1 VRLFHIAH
9 HDGLQP
15 TQHVVV
21 CSLPPQGRLRRAT
34 PSSPAQHHVQKL
46 YLQTELPSTFVAHV
60 GSQILCHSP
69 TSPTSGVAGCLSR
82 CPRQFVS
89 NGCPFCSTAFFVGT
103 ARSRGPAQRRWARAA
118 IRHCDTDLDRPSE
131 ATRRLKWKADRTRCR
146 VSDRGSKVRFGALIP
161 KRMCRKGAVSQYC
174 DCFF

>member
-1 VRLFHIAH
+1 MWWFAA
-9 HDGLQP
+9 
-15 TQHVVV
+15 
-21 CSLPPQGRLRRAT
+21 SLRKGGCEGPHLHLRHST
-34 PSSPAQHHVQKL
+34 MSKSSIYKQN
-46 YLQTELPSTFVAHV
+46 SSMFVAHV